1 MEDKIQIKEVDIE
14 RYWLKYFTSLLV
26 LLYVIP
32 SLMFFKIRKLN
43 LKNEAIEKTN
53 GRKIYKS
60 KW

>member
-14 RYWLKYFTSLLV
+14 RCWLKYFTSLLV

>member
-1 MEDKIQIKEVDIE
+1 MEDKIQIKEVDME

-32 SLMFFKIRKLN
+32 SLMFLKIRKLN

>member
-1 MEDKIQIKEVDIE
+1 MEDKIQIKEVDTE
-14 RYWLKYFTSLLV
+14 RCWLKYFTSLLV

-60 KW
+60 KR

>member
-14 RYWLKYFTSLLV
+14 RCWLKYFTSLLV

-60 KW
+60 KR